1 VFSIFLEGFQLYITA
16 IQPRFGGPTIY
27 NIVSHIYLAS
37 QSPTCIYT
45 YMVYLHLYAF
55 VLDKPFW
62 LFPVLTSCDLLS
74 YRTMGKKVPATKVR
88 VYGKTTP
95 KTAPKSVAKKGKDGK
110 DVVKPKNDKKVKKPV
125 ERKKDAKK
133 DKKEKKDKEKEK
145 AKEKKGKE
153 KPVKRRRVQFDPT
166 PVVVPPP
173 PKGKDAKGEK
183 TNKEEKPKETRPS
196 ALKSP
201 CTPLKGNLAMVA
213 HESQSPGEES
223 ASPSALGRDLAE
235 LERDRKAARKQGVSL
250 EKFLA
255 EKSEKAV
262 EEHMQKLLKEA
273 EAKENESS
281 AETEA
286 EEEDEEEPEEESES
300 NPELEDEDQKE
311 EEKEDAETDSSS
323 DSAVEDS
330 SDSSSEEEEE
340 DEEDEEEEK
349 EEKPGK
355 SPKIVEKPK
364 QSSEVEKAEA
374 CAARVEKEAVKQK
387 ANSIWS

>member
-1 VFSIFLEGFQLYITA
+1 
-16 IQPRFGGPTIY
+16 
-27 NIVSHIYLAS
+27 
-37 QSPTCIYT
+37 
-45 YMVYLHLYAF
+45 MVYLHLYAF

-74 YRTMGKKVPATKVR
+74 YRTMGKKVPASNVR

-95 KTAPKSVAKKGKDGK
+95 KTAPKSVTKKGKDGK
-110 DVVKPKNDKKVKKPV
+110 DVKPKNDKKAKKPV

-145 AKEKKGKE
+145 AKAKKGKE
-153 KPVKRRRVQFDPT
+153 KPVKRRRVQFDPM

-273 EAKENESS
+273 EAKENDESS

-300 NPELEDEDQKE
+300 NPELEADEDQKE

-340 DEEDEEEEK
+340 DEEEEEK

-374 CAARVEKEAVKQK
+374 CAAKVEKEAVKQK
-387 ANSIWS
+387 ANSIWSWLYRFYFHVYSSQFSPDISCQDLLVPT

>member
-1 VFSIFLEGFQLYITA
+1 
-16 IQPRFGGPTIY
+16 
-27 NIVSHIYLAS
+27 
-37 QSPTCIYT
+37 
-45 YMVYLHLYAF
+45 MVYLHLYAF

-74 YRTMGKKVPATKVR
+74 YRTMGKKVPAANVR

-110 DVVKPKNDKKVKKPV
+110 DVKPKNDKKVKKPV

-145 AKEKKGKE
+145 GKE
-153 KPVKRRRVQFDPT
+153 KPVKRRKVHFDPT
-166 PVVVPPP
+166 PVVVRPP

-183 TNKEEKPKETRPS
+183 TNKEEKPKDTRRS
-196 ALKSP
+196 ALKSPP
-201 CTPLKGNLAMVA
+201 CTPLKGNLAMVT
-213 HESQSPGEES
+213 HESQSPGDES
-223 ASPSALGRDLAE
+223 ASPSALGRDLEE
-235 LERDRKAARKQGVSL
+235 LERDKKAARKAGLSL
-250 EKFLA
+250 AKFLA

-262 EEHMQKLLKEA
+262 EEHMQQLLKEA
-273 EAKENESS
+273 EAKQNESS

-286 EEEDEEEPEEESES
+286 EEDEEEEPEEESEGNS
-300 NPELEDEDQKE
+300 ELEVDEDQKE
-311 EEKEDAETDSSS
+311 EENEDAETDSSS

-340 DEEDEEEEK
+340 EK

-364 QSSEVEKAEA
+364 QSSEVAKAEA
-374 CAARVEKEAVKQK
+374 CAAAVEKEAIKQK